1 MSLWRQWQNGRNRF
15 RELRRLGVPKF
26 LAAVA
31 AGSPTGFW
39 RMSSHP
45 AVQMALRN
53 HYFDS
58 VGLPR
63 LIVSSDA

>member
-1 MSLWRQWQNGRNRF
+1 VR
-15 RELRRLGVPKF
+15 KF

-45 AVQMALRN
+45 AVQLALRN
-53 HYFDS
+53 HVFDDL
-58 VGLPR
+58 GPPR
-63 LIVSSDA
+63 LYLATEA